1 MRDRILITG
10 TSGRVGTPIIPVLRS
25 HFSLRLLDLQP
36 PTPEGDDEVVQA
48 DIQDFQ
54 ALRKACEGAKALVH
68 LAAVSDEDDFM
79 TRLLPMNVV
88 GLYNAFEAAR
98 LAGVRKI
105 LFTSTGQTI
114 LNNPKDAWITTD
126 MPARPS
132 TAYACTKLFG
142 EAMARFYA
150 DTYDM
155 SMIVIRLCWFQ
166 GYDSEALRQ
175 HLEINR
181 QWCSP
186 RDLTQLIVKA
196 IASDVKF
203 GVFFGVSNNT
213 GRRLDIR
220 NGQEMLGYFPED
232 DSAKIR
238 VADRSKPQG

>member
-10 TSGRVGTPIIPVLRS
+10 TSGRVGTQIIPLLRQ
-25 HFSLRLLDLQP
+25 HFALRLLDLKP
-36 PTPEGDDEVVQA
+36 PAPSGDDEVLQG
-48 DIQDFQ
+48 DIQDL
-54 ALRKACEGAKALVH
+54 ALLRKACDGAKALVH

-79 TRLLPMNVV
+79 TRLLPMNIV

-98 LAGVRKI
+98 EAGVRKV

-114 LNNPKDAWITTD
+114 LNNPKEAWITTD
-126 MPARPS
+126 IPARPS
-132 TAYACTKLFG
+132 TIYACTKLFG
-142 EAMARFYA
+142 EAMARYYSDAFG
-150 DTYDM
+150 M

-166 GYDSEALRQ
+166 AYDSAALRQ
-175 HLEINR
+175 PLEINR

-186 RDLTQLIVKA
+186 GDLTRLIVKA

-220 NGQEMLGYFPED
+220 NSQEMIGYVPQD
-232 DSAKIR
+232 DSATYRQEPK
-238 VADRSKPQG
+238 